1 LTSNDI
7 ADLRQSFLFVSGV
20 SDNADELRQNIN
32 LYKVATSPDKDASML
47 SVVIPLESEAREKK
61 LDRLKQD
68 IYSMSS
74 SVDFY
79 DESFRNAISGEA
91 IKKLMYPLDLKVN
104 RFLRQVSSFLRD
116 AMYFIVT
123 DINRLYGKS
132 YKVKDLEWIF
142 KTNQII
148 NTTETI
154 NNIIMLYSSNL
165 IDLQE
170 ALDLLPLDINKEEL
184 LKRLESQNTL
194 PEIEE
199 EDDSNT
205 AE

>member
-1 LTSNDI
+1 
-7 ADLRQSFLFVSGV
+7 
-20 SDNADELRQNIN
+20 
-32 LYKVATSPDKDASML
+32 
-47 SVVIPLESEAREKK
+47 
-61 LDRLKQD
+61 
-68 IYSMSS
+68 MSS

-79 DESFRNAISGEA
+79 DESIRNSISGEA

-123 DINRLYGKS
+123 DINRLYGKN

-154 NNIIMLYSSNL
+154 NNIIVLYSSNL

-199 EDDSNT
+199 EDEPT
-205 AE
+205 PTE